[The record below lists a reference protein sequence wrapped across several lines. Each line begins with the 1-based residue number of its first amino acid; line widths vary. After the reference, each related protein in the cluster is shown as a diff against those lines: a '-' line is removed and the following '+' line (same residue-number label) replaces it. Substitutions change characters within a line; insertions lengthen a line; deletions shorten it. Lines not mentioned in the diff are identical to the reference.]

1 MERTAVMRTL
11 INASQIADRLE
22 TMSRSIAAEMP
33 PDFLMVVL
41 MKGAMVF
48 AADLMRA
55 LWREGARPRMDV
67 MLLSNYGLSSLRD
80 GEATLVGELPSGI
93 KGAHILLVDDV
104 ADTGAS
110 LDWARARL
118 FRAGAQAVRI
128 CVLLD
133 KPARRTVSTPL
144 DFVGFAVDDVATAGY
159 GIDHKGDLR
168 YLPHVV
174 AVED

>member
-1 MERTAVMRTL
+1 MRTL

-22 TMSRSIAAEMP
+22 AMSRSIAAEMP

-67 MLLSNYGLSSLRD
+67 MLLSNYGLSRLSN
-80 GEATLVGELPSGI
+80 GETALVGELPAGV
-93 KGAHILLVDDV
+93 KGAHILLVDNV

-118 FRAGAQAVRI
+118 FRAGAAAVRV

-133 KPARRTVSTPL
+133 KPARRAVPTPL
-144 DFVGFAVDDVATAGY
+144 DFVGFPIDDVAAAGY
-159 GIDHKGDLR
+159 GLDHNGDLR